1 MRILIKNGDVEIAN
15 GNPVIL
21 SELSKVQLLS
31 ARHSFGEL
39 PAHASPPFDG
49 ASVVVVVTATPPLL
63 ELQLL
68 SELSKLQLP
77 SARHSAGVL
86 PAHAPP
92 SFDGASVEVVVAAPL
107 LLQVWSAFIYI
118 YIYTYIHKRES
129 ERARER
135 ERERDDEGL
144 FG

>member
-77 SARHSAGVL
+77 SARHSAGGV
-86 PAHAPP
+86 A
-92 SFDGASVEVVVAAPL
+92 GARTAIVRRCFRGGCGSCTALAASL
-107 LLQVWSAFIYI
+107 VSLYLYIYI
-118 YIYTYIHKRES
+118 YIYT
-129 ERARER
+129 
-135 ERERDDEGL
+135 
-144 FG
+144 